1 MKYPELSCNVYAE
14 VDGENVLLIEIDRE
28 GRAKVY
34 HENLRID
41 GVRKIF
47 EEINCNIESRKYI
60 VNNSPQ
66 TRTKQEPRYPIA
78 SSTYTGNK
86 RRVHVTVLY
95 IREIV
100 RNTNGEWVGKQI
112 LQLESTSYK
121 RVLGRYKRY
130 KTVHSVD
137 VLGF

>member
-47 EEINCNIESRKYI
+47 EEINCNLWEQS
-60 VNNSPQ
+60 
-66 TRTKQEPRYPIA
+66 
-78 SSTYTGNK
+78 
-86 RRVHVTVLY
+86 
-95 IREIV
+95 IRQYV
-100 RNTNGEWVGKQI
+100 FI
-112 LQLESTSYK
+112 LL
-121 RVLGRYKRY
+121 LPFLHFG
-130 KTVHSVD
+130 
-137 VLGF
+137 L